1 MHSCSFALLEW
12 KGNGFTWPGRCRLSP
27 PRAFANNKFFGDLE
41 FGGGHDDRRDDDI
54 HHHHVYHHAL
64 PGDILLLHRHMCIMS
79 GWMSCRRHASY
90 AILGSGF
97 LVWCREKIRHTQQAM
112 SGLDASTTKQML
124 GLEGEPFK
132 FSHCRCKVTTTECSV
147 LNGKVSDLE
156 SFIRDRV
163 RA

>member
-1 MHSCSFALLEW
+1 MICMIIM
-12 KGNGFTWPGRCRLSP
+12 LSQ
-27 PRAFANNKFFGDLE
+27 G
-41 FGGGHDDRRDDDI
+41 
-54 HHHHVYHHAL
+54 VYIIWIVTCVPCL
-64 PGDILLLHRHMCIMS
+64 VGS
-79 GWMSCRRHASY
+79 TSY
-90 AILGSGF
+90 AILDSGF
-97 LVWCREKIRHTQQAM
+97 WVCCREKIRHTQQAM
-112 SGLDASTTKQML
+112 SGLDASATKKML

>member
-97 LVWCREKIRHTQQAM
+97 DAEKRSVTRNRRCRDLMLQQPERFSALKGNRL
-112 SGLDASTTKQML
+112 SFPIVDAK
-124 GLEGEPFK
+124 
-132 FSHCRCKVTTTECSV
+132 
-147 LNGKVSDLE
+147 
-156 SFIRDRV
+156 
-163 RA
+163 